1 MRDRVCCGILI
12 DDVIVNYLSG
22 ENVMKPRLMPELEFL
37 KYFLGTGATLQSSA
51 RHNAIGGTP

>member
-12 DDVIVNYLSG
+12 DDVIVDYFSS
-22 ENVMKPRLMPELEFL
+22 ENVMKLRLMPELEFL
-37 KYFLGTGATLQSSA
+37 KYFLATGATLQSSA

>member
-12 DDVIVNYLSG
+12 DDVIVDYFIG
-22 ENVMKPRLMPELEFL
+22 ENVKPRLMPELEFL